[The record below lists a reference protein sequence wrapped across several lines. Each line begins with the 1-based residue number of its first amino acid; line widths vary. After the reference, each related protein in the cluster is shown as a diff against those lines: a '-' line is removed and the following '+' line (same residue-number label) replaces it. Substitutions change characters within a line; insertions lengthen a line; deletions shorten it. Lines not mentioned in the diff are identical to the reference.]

1 MTGAHMKRAIV
12 IGCPGS
18 GKSTFSRALRDLT
31 GIPLIHL
38 DALYWKPDRTTVTRG
53 EFDKKLND
61 AMNNESW
68 IIDGNFQRT
77 IETRIERCDTVFFLD
92 IPIDVCLDGIN
103 SRKGQTRS
111 DIPWVENE
119 DEADSELEDFV
130 KAFETDGKPFILTLL
145 KRYPDKK
152 VYKFTSRAEIDKFL
166 YNMRH
171 NEVQL

>member
-1 MTGAHMKRAIV
+1 MTDAHMKRAIV

-38 DALYWKPDRTTVTRG
+38 DALYWKPDRTTVTRE
-53 EFDKKLND
+53 EFDEKLNA

-77 IETRIERCDTVFFLD
+77 LETRIERCDTVFFLD
-92 IPIDVCLDGIN
+92 IPTDICLDGIS
-103 SRKGQTRS
+103 SRKGQPRS
-111 DIPWVENE
+111 DMPWVENE
-119 DEADSELEDFV
+119 DEADSDLEDFV

-145 KRYPDKK
+145 KKYPDKK

-171 NEVQL
+171 NEV

>member
-38 DALYWKPDRTTVTRG
+38 DALYWKPDKTTVTRE
-53 EFDKKLND
+53 EFDEKLNA

-77 IETRIERCDTVFFLD
+77 LETRIERCDTVFFLD
-92 IPIDVCLDGIN
+92 IPTDVCLDGIN
-103 SRKGQTRS
+103 SRKGQPRS
-111 DIPWVENE
+111 DMPWVENE
-119 DEADSELEDFV
+119 DETDNELEDFV

-171 NEVQL
+171 NEV

>member
-38 DALYWKPDRTTVTRG
+38 DALYWKPDKTTVTRE
-53 EFDKKLND
+53 EFDEKLNA

-77 IETRIERCDTVFFLD
+77 LETRIERCDTVFFLD
-92 IPIDVCLDGIN
+92 IPTDICLDEIS
-103 SRKGQTRS
+103 SRKGQPRS
-111 DIPWVENE
+111 DMPWVENE
-119 DEADSELEDFV
+119 DEADNELEDFV

-171 NEVQL
+171 NEA